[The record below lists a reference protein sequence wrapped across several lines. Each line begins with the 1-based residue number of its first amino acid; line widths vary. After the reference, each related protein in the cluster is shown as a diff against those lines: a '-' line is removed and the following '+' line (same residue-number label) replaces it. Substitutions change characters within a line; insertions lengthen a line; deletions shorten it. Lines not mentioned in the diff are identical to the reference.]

1 MPNSL
6 RSKLSKLRHKGQIT
20 DDEYK
25 ELIDKLEGHDADLFK
40 RAYDLGYEEGFDMG
54 NRKEE
59 MLKDDKGNTNKISNQ
74 NIS

>member
-40 RAYDLGYEEGFDMG
+40 RAYDLGYKEGFDMG
-54 NRKEE
+54 SRKEVADE
-59 MLKDDKGNTNKISNQ
+59 RVSD
-74 NIS
+74 